1 MLQMSKKTFQDR
13 RCRFISLQWKV
24 ICPIDFKFLNQ
35 YFGEH
40 GGWAVDEQVGFEKW
54 LTFLNTEMSLLT
66 TEEILESSR
75 GRYIFL
81 FERKNF
87 SVKVRCKQA
96 FFVHFTFVVVV
107 VVISYFCFDG

>member
-40 GGWAVDEQVGFEKW
+40 GGWAVDEQVEFKKW
-54 LTFLNTEMSLLT
+54 LTFLNNV
-66 TEEILESSR
+66 
-75 GRYIFL
+75 FL
-81 FERKNF
+81 DHRRNPG
-87 SVKVRCKQA
+87 
-96 FFVHFTFVVVV
+96 
-107 VVISYFCFDG
+107 I